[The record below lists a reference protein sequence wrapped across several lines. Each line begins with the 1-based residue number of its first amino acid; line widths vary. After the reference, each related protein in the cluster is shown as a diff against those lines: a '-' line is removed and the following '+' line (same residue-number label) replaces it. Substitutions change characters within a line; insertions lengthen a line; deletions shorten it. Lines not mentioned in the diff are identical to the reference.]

1 MELRRE
7 GKQVDDLSQG
17 HTPTARITEPKFSKF
32 ITNASESNNP
42 YMSII
47 LWNTTIPPKTF
58 HCHHLRSSSLTPEM
72 YIPSTRCL
80 LTDNTV
86 K

>member
-17 HTPTARITEPKFSKF
+17 NNPTARITEPKFRKF
-32 ITNASESNNP
+32 ITNASECYNP
-42 YMSII
+42 YMRSI
-47 LWNTTIPPKTF
+47 LWTMTIPPKTF
-58 HCHHLRSSSLTPEM
+58 HCQHLTSSFLTLQL
-72 YIPSTRCL
+72 YIPSTRCP
-80 LTDNTV
+80 LTDNTE